1 MQSRDP
7 RCKST
12 GGCHDAVV
20 PGTGSGATETRVSR
34 PAETLESTAVSAP
47 MPAPRHAPEPP
58 PPRNHVG
65 TVSLLCAIVGMVG
78 CWIAL
83 AAGPFAHVTWLRIVA
98 AGFEAATVG
107 GLADWFAVTA
117 LFRHPLGLPIPHTA
131 IIPTRRA
138 KLVESIVS
146 MVENDWLSPDVIGAR
161 LARFA
166 PSELV
171 RDWVRTPGHI
181 ERLGGPMRDLMRGLA
196 RTLTE
201 PEVTDFAD
209 RAIQRQL
216 RELPLDASAGRWVR
230 RALESGSADAAFETV
245 ATSLARLAGLAS
257 TWDRLDQLLLDL
269 AQTRK
274 EQGKSVEAFL
284 LRRRTVRKRLVL
296 GACQAAGDQ
305 LDAAARDPN
314 HPLRRAVQSGAAGWA
329 DRLAGGDREAL
340 DLAERLRGALLSS
353 LEAGPLVRD
362 TLARLRRELESQL
375 DDPTSALSRLIDR
388 RLQTGIVEALDDADR
403 RATFDR
409 WVRATADELL
419 RRHHHQIGLTVR
431 ENLEALDT
439 GTLVAM
445 VEARVGND
453 LQFIRLNGAVVGGLV
468 GLVLATAHW
477 LMG

>member
-1 MQSRDP
+1 MPVAGS
-7 RCKST
+7 
-12 GGCHDAVV
+12 DARE
-20 PGTGSGATETRVSR
+20 SQVSR
-34 PAETLESTAVSAP
+34 PAETLESGAVSTAT
-47 MPAPRHAPEPP
+47 PAALHRTAEPP
-58 PPRNHVG
+58 PRRNHVG
-65 TVSLLCAIVGMVG
+65 TVSLLCAVAGTAA
-78 CWIAL
+78 CWAAL
-83 AAGPFAHVTWLRIVA
+83 AAGPFAGAVWIRIVT

-107 GLADWFAVTA
+107 ALADWFAVTA

-138 KLVESIVS
+138 KLIESIVNI
-146 MVENDWLSPDVIGAR
+146 VENDWLSPDVIGAR

-166 PSELV
+166 PSELLV
-171 RDWVRTPGHI
+171 DWLRTPGHI
-181 ERLGGPMRDLMRGLA
+181 ERLGAPVRDLVRGLA

-201 PEVTDFAD
+201 PEVADFAD

-216 RELPLDASAGRWVR
+216 RELPLDASAGHWVT
-230 RALESGSADAAFETV
+230 RALESGSADAAFET
-245 ATSLARLAGLAS
+245 AARSLARLVGLAS

-269 AQTRK
+269 AGRRK
-274 EQGKSVEAFL
+274 EQGKTIEAFL
-284 LRRRTVRKRLVL
+284 LRRKGVRARLVL

-305 LDAAARDPN
+305 LEAAARDPA
-314 HPLRRAVQSGAAGWA
+314 HPLRHAVRSAVARWA
-329 DRLAGGDREAL
+329 ERLASGDREAL
-340 DLAERLRGALLSS
+340 ELAERLRGALLAS

-362 TLARLRRELESQL
+362 TLARLRRELEEQL
-375 DDPTSALSRLIDR
+375 DDPASALSRLVDR
-388 RLQTGIVEALDDADR
+388 RLQTGIVQALDDPDR

-409 WVRATADELL
+409 WVRSTADELL

-477 LMG
+477 LLG

>member
-1 MQSRDP
+1 
-7 RCKST
+7 
-12 GGCHDAVV
+12 
-20 PGTGSGATETRVSR
+20 VSR
-34 PAETLESTAVSAP
+34 PAETLESGAVAAATAAVPRRAVE
-47 MPAPRHAPEPP
+47 PA

-65 TVSLLCAIVGMVG
+65 TVSLLCAVAGTAA
-78 CWIAL
+78 CWVAL
-83 AAGPFAHVTWLRIVA
+83 AIGPFSGSVWLRIVG

-107 GLADWFAVTA
+107 ALADWFAVTA

-138 KLVESIVS
+138 KLIESIVS
-146 MVENDWLSPDVIGAR
+146 VVENDWLSPDVIGAR

-166 PSELV
+166 PSELLV
-171 RDWVRTPGHI
+171 DWLRTPGHI
-181 ERLGGPMRDLMRGLA
+181 ERLGGPVRDLVRGLA

-201 PEVTDFAD
+201 PEVADFAD
-209 RAIQRQL
+209 RALQRQL
-216 RELPLDASAGRWVR
+216 RELPLDASAGRWVT
-230 RALESGSADAAFETV
+230 RALESGSADAAFET
-245 ATSLARLAGLAS
+245 AARSLARLVGLGS

-269 AQTRK
+269 AERRRT
-274 EQGKSVEAFL
+274 QGKTVEAFL
-284 LRRRTVRKRLVL
+284 LRRKGVRKRLVL

-305 LDAAARDPN
+305 LDAAARDPS
-314 HPLRRAVQSGAAGWA
+314 HPLRQAVRTGVARWAERLSSG
-329 DRLAGGDREAL
+329 DPEAL
-340 DLAERLRGALLSS
+340 EVAERLRGALVSS

-362 TLARLRRELESQL
+362 TLARLHRELEQQL
-375 DDPTSALSRLIDR
+375 DDPSSALSGLIDR
-388 RLQTGIVEALDDADR
+388 RLQSGIVQALDDPDH

-477 LMG
+477 LIG